1 MITQSDAKKIKEE
14 LNKEFPTREELF
26 SKLDGIMAELQAMRE
41 EQTIFAYRQGD
52 HSDRIERLELDIF
65 KKSFA

>member
-1 MITQSDAKKIKEE
+1 MITQKDIKKLEENFANKEE
-14 LNKEFPTREELF
+14 LFT
-26 SKLDGIMAELQAMRE
+26 KLDVILGELQAMRE

-52 HSDRIERLELDIF
+52 HSDRIERLELDVF